1 MSIIGKLASSLGR
14 RDETPN
20 VELAKQIVK
29 SSDKKS
35 VKELAGLLS
44 DKDKNIQSDAIKVL
58 YEIGEQKPEL
68 IAGCDE
74 EFLSLLTNKNNRLVW
89 GALTALDAIAAINSD
104 GIYKNL
110 KPILAAADAGSVIA
124 KDHAVGILIKLAMNK
139 KYIEK
144 TMPHLFNMLKTS
156 ATNQLPMYAE
166 NAMPAI
172 SDKYKKDFVKILSSR
187 LSEIEKES
195 KQKRVE
201 KVIKNMSK

>member
-1 MSIIGKLASSLGR
+1 MSIAGKLASSLGR

-20 VELAKQIVK
+20 VELAKQIA
-29 SSDKKS
+29 SSGDKKS
-35 VKELAGLLS
+35 VKELAELLS

-68 IAGCDE
+68 IAGCDG
-74 EFLSLLTNKNNRLVW
+74 EFLALLTNKNNRLVW
-89 GALTALDAIAAINSD
+89 GALTALDAIAAINPD

-139 KYIEK
+139 KYAEK
-144 TMPHLFNMLKTS
+144 TMPHLFKMLKAS

-172 SDKYKKDFVKILSSR
+172 NDKYKKDFVKILSSR
-187 LSEIEKES
+187 LGEIEKES

-201 KVIKNMSK
+201 KVIKKMSK